1 MFIDGIGIASYR
13 SFGDDIQFIGP
24 CRKVNILIG
33 QNNSGKSNIL
43 RFLTNHYRELM
54 RLTRQNGTIKYG
66 DLDKH
71 LGTSSGRMRFAIG
84 LDLNGSR
91 YQEMLNS
98 LDIATDKQMR
108 VRKGL
113 ERLLRFETM
122 SRANGL
128 LWFVYESRGDQ
139 FTFPPE
145 SLDEIVSK
153 GLTPTYPGT
162 DSALT
167 YDEWREVISEVAKL
181 NYSGL
186 NARAIRDSLPKLLQS
201 LSPAARDLPEVTLV
215 NAIREVKIDESQQG
229 DIYSGLN
236 IVRRLASLERPDAGP
251 GHQDAKSKFASINRF
266 VADVTG
272 QEGIRLEIPAS
283 AKTINV
289 DLGNIILPLE
299 NLGVGIH
306 EVVILAVAGTLIEN
320 QIVCIEE
327 PEIHLHPVLQKKLI
341 HYLQNNTSNQYF
353 IATHSAAMIDASDV
367 AVFHVQHDGSSSKVR
382 LVTSDTDRFAIV
394 KDLGYR
400 ASDILQSNSI
410 IWVEGPSDRLYLRHW
425 INALAPELVEGI
437 HYSIMFYGGRLLS
450 HLGADD
456 EEVNDFINLRRINR
470 NLAIVIDSD
479 RQHEEA
485 ELNATKVRV
494 CHEFDQDPGY
504 AWITAGR
511 EIENYIQP
519 ELMLAALQAIY
530 PEVQKLTSKGKYAK
544 RYSFQSG
551 TKIRDREFDKI
562 KIARAVTLVDPD
574 LDVEDLRE
582 QIEKT
587 VNFIRRCNDLH

>member
-13 SFGDDIQFIGP
+13 SFGNEIQFIGP
-24 CRKVNILIG
+24 CQKVNILIG
-33 QNNSGKSNIL
+33 QNNSGKSNVL
-43 RFLTNHYRELM
+43 KFLTNHYRELM
-54 RLTRQNGTIKYG
+54 NLTRKNGRVKYG
-66 DLDKH
+66 DLDRH
-71 LGTSSGRMRFAIG
+71 LGASLGPDRFAIG
-84 LDLNGSR
+84 LDLDGTR
-91 YQEMLNS
+91 YQEILKNLNV
-98 LDIATDKQMR
+98 DANKQQR
-108 VRKGL
+108 VYKSM
-113 ERLLRFETM
+113 ERLLRFENM
-122 SRANGL
+122 CWNNGI

-145 SLDEIVSK
+145 FLDAVVKKGVSRDHQ
-153 GLTPTYPGT
+153 GT
-162 DSALT
+162 AFALT
-167 YDEWREVISEVAKL
+167 YDEWREAIYEVAKL
-181 NYSGL
+181 NYSGF
-186 NARAIRDSLPKLLQS
+186 NNDAIRNGLPKLLQA

-215 NAIREVKIDESQQG
+215 NAIREVKFDESQQG

-251 GHQDAKSKFASINRF
+251 GLEGAKSKFASINRF

-299 NLGVGIH
+299 NLGIGIH
-306 EVVILAVAGTLIEN
+306 EVVILAVVGTLIEN

-341 HYLQNNTSNQYF
+341 RYLQQNTSNQYF

-367 AVFHVQHDGSSSKVR
+367 AVFHVQHDGSSSQVR
-382 LVTSDTDRFAIV
+382 LVTSDTDRFAAV

-400 ASDILQSNSI
+400 ASDILQSNCI

-425 INALAPELVEGI
+425 LNALDSELVEGI

-450 HLGADD
+450 HLGAD
-456 EEVNDFINLRRINR
+456 EEEINDFINLRRINR

-479 RQHEEA
+479 RADENA

-494 CHEFDQDPGY
+494 RNEFDQPPGF
-504 AWITAGR
+504 AWVTAGR
-511 EIENYIQP
+511 EIENYVRP
-519 ELMLAALQAIY
+519 ELMLAALQSIY
-530 PEVQKLTSKGKYAK
+530 PDVKHLASKGKYAK
-544 RYSFQSG
+544 RYSFQSSEKG
-551 TKIRDREFDKI
+551 RDKDFDKI
-562 KIARAVTLVDPD
+562 KIAKAVISIEPD
-574 LDVEDLRE
+574 LDVEDLR
-582 QIEKT
+582 QHIEKT
-587 VNFIRRCNDLH
+587 VSFIRRCNEL

>member
-43 RFLTNHYRELM
+43 RYLRDQYREFM
-54 RLTRQNGTIKYG
+54 KLTHRNGAVKYG
-66 DLDKH
+66 DLDRH
-71 LGTSSGRMRFAIG
+71 LGTSTGRMKFAIG
-84 LDLNGSR
+84 LDLNGSK
-91 YQEMLNS
+91 YQETLNS
-98 LDIATDKQMR
+98 LGIASDKQAR

-122 SRANGL
+122 PWANGL

-139 FTFPPE
+139 FAFSPE
-145 SLDEIVSK
+145 SLDEVANK
-153 GLTPTYPGT
+153 GITANYPGT

-167 YDEWREVISEVAKL
+167 YDEWKEILSEVAKL
-181 NYSGL
+181 NYSSL
-186 NARAIRDSLPKLLQS
+186 SARAIRDGLPRLLQS
-201 LSPAARDLPEVTLV
+201 LSPAARDLPEVTLIHAV
-215 NAIREVKIDESQQG
+215 REVRDDESQQG
-229 DIYSGLN
+229 DIFSGLN
-236 IVRRLASLERPDAGP
+236 IVRRLANLERPDAGP
-251 GHQDAKSKFASINRF
+251 GHDEAKAKFESIRRF

-272 QEGIRLEIPAS
+272 QERVRLEVPAS
-283 AKTINV
+283 TKTINV
-289 DLGNIILPLE
+289 DLGNVILPLD
-299 NLGVGIH
+299 NLGFGIQ
-306 EVVILAVAGTLIEN
+306 EVVILAAAATLIEN

-341 HYLQNNTSNQYF
+341 HYLKTNTSNQYF

-367 AVFHVQHDGSSSKVR
+367 AVFHVQHDGSSSQVR
-382 LVTSDTDRFAIV
+382 WVASDSDRFAVV

-425 INALAPELVEGI
+425 LKSLAPDLVEGI

-450 HLGADD
+450 HLKADD

-479 RQHEEA
+479 RPQKGA
-485 ELNATKVRV
+485 RMRATKIRVRD
-494 CHEFDQDPGY
+494 EFDKGPGF
-504 AWITAGR
+504 AWVTAGR
-511 EIENYIQP
+511 EIENYIRP
-519 ELMLAALQAIY
+519 ELMLTALQSIY
-530 PEVQKLTSKGKYAK
+530 PNVEGLASEDQYAK
-544 RYSFQSG
+544 RYFFQSS
-551 TKIRDREFDKI
+551 KEVINEKVDKM
-562 KIARAVTLVDPD
+562 KIARAVTSYEPD

-582 QIEKT
+582 MIEKT
-587 VNFIRRCNDLH
+587 VRFIRHCNDLH